1 MATEYIEC
9 PKCNKE
15 KLAYNHPDSVLQWT
29 CFHCFT
35 VFSTDELVNRW
46 GLDAGDLF
54 GLNGDVPNI
63 LLSPIRF
70 FSPKYYEVETGEP
83 YWLSGK
89 ERNSAY
95 HMVSRMFLG
104 IEEID
109 DFLDLRETEYN
120 ALGIGVQ

>member
-1 MATEYIEC
+1 MITEYIEC

-15 KLAYNHPDSVLQWT
+15 KLAYSHPESILQWT

-35 VFSTDELVNRW
+35 AFSTDELVNRW

-63 LLSPIRF
+63 LLSPISF
-70 FSPKYYEVETGEP
+70 LSPKYYEVETGEP

-95 HMVSRMFLG
+95 QMVQRMFLD
-104 IEEID
+104 IPELD
-109 DFLDLRETEYN
+109 DYADMLATQED